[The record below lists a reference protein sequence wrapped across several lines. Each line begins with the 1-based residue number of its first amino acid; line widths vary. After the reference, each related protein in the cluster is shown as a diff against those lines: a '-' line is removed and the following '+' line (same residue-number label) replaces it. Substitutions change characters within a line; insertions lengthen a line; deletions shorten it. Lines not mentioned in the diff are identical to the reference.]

1 MPNGTMTTTIQLALG
16 GAVHSKSFTAP
27 TGGRCMVRVA
37 CWVRARWA
45 AGFGLGGLRGSGS
58 VGCGVRARWA
68 AGFGLG
74 GLRGS
79 GSVGCGVRARWA
91 AGFGLGLGSVAG

>member
-45 AGFGLGGLRGSGS
+45 AGFGLG
-58 VGCGVRARWA
+58 
-68 AGFGLG
+68 
-74 GLRGS
+74 
-79 GSVGCGVRARWA
+79 
-91 AGFGLGLGSVAG
+91 LGSVAG

>member
-37 CWVRARWA
+37 CWVRARLA

-58 VGCGVRARWA
+58 VGCGVRARA
-68 AGFGLG
+68 RVG
-74 GLRGS
+74 GR
-79 GSVGCGVRARWA
+79 VRVRARVTA
-91 AGFGLGLGSVAG
+91 RARAEVRARAGCANPTPTLP

>member
-37 CWVRARWA
+37 CWVRARLA

-58 VGCGVRARWA
+58 GSGRWQ
-68 AGFGLG
+68 GE
-74 GLRGS
+74 GS
-79 GSVGCGVRARWA
+79 GSSH
-91 AGFGLGLGSVAG
+91 GSS